1 MWVSYIS
8 SKKAIKFIVLL
19 CIEEPDIGEN
29 GASGLI
35 AIMSYFNGSTELL
48 NCGGVVA
55 ENIAVS
61 RDGFYFIPL
70 NRDEVPL
77 GTQIILKQEPID
89 GLKKYLSNKNFQG
102 IGPKNA
108 DTIAQ
113 NIGMTVIKYLHERNV
128 NILEEKTSKKLSEA
142 LLGGWDLDYENS
154 GFEILFSQI
163 GFSYTQKKFVKEEF
177 GNKFFAEIHKDPYM
191 VLQKIPRL
199 SFDKIESIISIFG
212 IEVSLDQKIVAATR
226 HALMQSEA
234 ERGNTCGPLERVLLR
249 TQEITKNDIET
260 IQTAINS
267 HEHLFNNF
275 KVQDKNFLETIE
287 ACERDNDIAQQIC
300 LIKDNFKPIKGKQF
314 SANKNATNPL
324 SEEQVQAIQ
333 NSLEAGVSIITG
345 GPGTGK
351 TRIIEGLAQVL
362 VNGFRKT
369 IRICAPTG
377 RAAKRIAENQA
388 LKKFQPSTIHMLK
401 AMIDSSAKDIE
412 FDTLI
417 VDESSMIDINLFND
431 LVKMLPLGSQLI
443 LIGDVDQLPPVGA
456 GQPFLDL
463 IRSKKIVVS
472 RLSKQFRQGSDS
484 VIPKVARAINKGELI
499 EFSSDFSSSGFSFVE
514 VDKGQVV
521 EKIIEVV
528 DFFTGNK
535 NGSIDFDKTQI
546 LSPMRRYSSGLINL
560 NSIMQKKYNPNGE
573 KVFSKMEGEKEI
585 QFCAG
590 DKVICTQNDYDIDV
604 RNGDIGYVVNKVG
617 KNIRVE
623 FDGEMKL
630 FHNNKIDYLD
640 LAYAI
645 TVHKSQGSEYPNVVM
660 PIVDDH
666 RIMLTRKLIYT
677 AITRGKQNV
686 CLIGSKRVLRE
697 ALKKVFLNLRY
708 SDLNQKIEKA
718 NTNLFNQS

>member
-1 MWVSYIS
+1 M
-8 SKKAIKFIVLL
+8 
-19 CIEEPDIGEN
+19 
-29 GASGLI
+29 I
-35 AIMSYFNGSTELL
+35 AVISYFDSNPEPL
-48 NCGGVVA
+48 NCESVVA
-55 ENIAVS
+55 ENTATS
-61 RDGFYFIPL
+61 RDGFYFVPL
-70 NRDEVPL
+70 NKDDVPL
-77 GTQIILKQEPID
+77 GTQIILKEEPIE

-191 VLQKIPRL
+191 LLQRIPRL

-560 NSIMQKKYNPNGE
+560 NTIMQKKYNPNGD

-708 SDLNQKIEKA
+708 SNLNQKIENA
-718 NTNLFNQS
+718 NINLFHQN

>member
-1 MWVSYIS
+1 M
-8 SKKAIKFIVLL
+8 
-19 CIEEPDIGEN
+19 
-29 GASGLI
+29 GALI
-35 AIMSYFNGSTELL
+35 AVISYFDSNPEPL
-48 NCGGVVA
+48 NCESVVA
-55 ENIAVS
+55 ENTATS
-61 RDGFYFIPL
+61 RDGFYFVPL
-70 NRDEVPL
+70 NKDDVPL
-77 GTQIILKQEPID
+77 GTQIILKEEPIE

-191 VLQKIPRL
+191 LLQKIPRL

-560 NSIMQKKYNPNGE
+560 NTIMQKKYNPNGA
-573 KVFSKMEGEKEI
+573 KVFSKIEGEKEI
-585 QFCAG
+585 KFCAG

-708 SDLNQKIEKA
+708 SNLNQKIENA
-718 NTNLFNQS
+718 NINLFHQN

>member
-1 MWVSYIS
+1 M
-8 SKKAIKFIVLL
+8 
-19 CIEEPDIGEN
+19 
-29 GASGLI
+29 I
-35 AIMSYFNGSTELL
+35 AVISYFDGNPEPL
-48 NCGGVVA
+48 NCESVVA
-55 ENIAVS
+55 ENTATS
-61 RDGFYFIPL
+61 RDGFYFVPL
-70 NRDEVPL
+70 NKDDVPL
-77 GTQIILKQEPID
+77 GTQIILKEEPIE

-191 VLQKIPRL
+191 LLQRIPRL

-226 HALMQSEA
+226 YALMQSEA

-708 SDLNQKIEKA
+708 SNLNQKIENA
-718 NTNLFNQS
+718 NINLFHQN

>member
-1 MWVSYIS
+1 M
-8 SKKAIKFIVLL
+8 
-19 CIEEPDIGEN
+19 
-29 GASGLI
+29 I
-35 AIMSYFNGSTELL
+35 AVISYFDSNPEPL
-48 NCGGVVA
+48 NCESVVA
-55 ENIAVS
+55 ENTATS
-61 RDGFYFIPL
+61 RDGFYFVPL
-70 NRDEVPL
+70 NKDDVPL
-77 GTQIILKQEPID
+77 GTQIILKEEPIE

-191 VLQKIPRL
+191 LLQRIPRL

-300 LIKDNFKPIKGKQF
+300 LIKDNFKPIKGKKF

-514 VDKGQVV
+514 VEKGQVV
-521 EKIIEVV
+521 DKIIEVV

-560 NSIMQKKYNPNGE
+560 NSIMQKKYNPYGE

-585 QFCAG
+585 KFCAG

-708 SDLNQKIEKA
+708 SNLNQKIENA
-718 NTNLFNQS
+718 NINLFHQN

>member
-1 MWVSYIS
+1 
-8 SKKAIKFIVLL
+8 
-19 CIEEPDIGEN
+19 
-29 GASGLI
+29 LI
-35 AIMSYFNGSTELL
+35 AVISYFDSNPEPL
-48 NCGGVVA
+48 NCESVVA
-55 ENIAVS
+55 ENTATS
-61 RDGFYFIPL
+61 RDGFYFVPL
-70 NRDEVPL
+70 NKDDVPL
-77 GTQIILKQEPID
+77 GTQIILKEEPIE

-191 VLQKIPRL
+191 LLQRIPRL

-585 QFCAG
+585 KFCAG

-708 SDLNQKIEKA
+708 SNLNQKIENA
-718 NTNLFNQS
+718 NINLFHQN

>member
-1 MWVSYIS
+1 M
-8 SKKAIKFIVLL
+8 
-19 CIEEPDIGEN
+19 
-29 GASGLI
+29 I
-35 AIMSYFNGSTELL
+35 AVISYFDSNPEPL
-48 NCGGVVA
+48 NCESVVA
-55 ENIAVS
+55 ENTATS
-61 RDGFYFIPL
+61 RDGFYFVPL
-70 NRDEVPL
+70 NKDDVPL
-77 GTQIILKQEPID
+77 GTQIILKEEPIE

-191 VLQKIPRL
+191 LLQRIPRL

-484 VIPKVARAINKGELI
+484 IIPKVARAINKGELI

-708 SDLNQKIEKA
+708 SDLNQKIENA
-718 NTNLFNQS
+718 NINLFHQN

>member
-1 MWVSYIS
+1 M
-8 SKKAIKFIVLL
+8 
-19 CIEEPDIGEN
+19 
-29 GASGLI
+29 I
-35 AIMSYFNGSTELL
+35 AVISYFDGNPEPL
-48 NCGGVVA
+48 NCESVVA
-55 ENIAVS
+55 ENTATS
-61 RDGFYFIPL
+61 RDGFYFVPL
-70 NRDEVPL
+70 NKDDVPL
-77 GTQIILKQEPID
+77 GTQIILKEEPIE

-191 VLQKIPRL
+191 LLQRIPRL

-300 LIKDNFKPIKGKQF
+300 LIRDNFRPIKGKQF

-514 VDKGQVV
+514 VDKVQVV
-521 EKIIEVV
+521 DKIIEVV

-708 SDLNQKIEKA
+708 SNLNQKIEKA
-718 NTNLFNQS
+718 NINLFHQN

>member
-1 MWVSYIS
+1 M
-8 SKKAIKFIVLL
+8 
-19 CIEEPDIGEN
+19 
-29 GASGLI
+29 I
-35 AIMSYFNGSTELL
+35 AVISYFDSNPEPL
-48 NCGGVVA
+48 NCESVVA
-55 ENIAVS
+55 ENTATS
-61 RDGFYFIPL
+61 RDGFYFVPL
-70 NRDEVPL
+70 NKDDVPL
-77 GTQIILKQEPID
+77 GTQIILKEEPIE

-191 VLQKIPRL
+191 LLQRIPRL

-314 SANKNATNPL
+314 SANKKATNPL

-401 AMIDSSAKDIE
+401 AMIDTSAKDIE

-417 VDESSMIDINLFND
+417 VDESSMIDINLFYD

-560 NSIMQKKYNPNGE
+560 NSIMQKKYNPYGE

-708 SDLNQKIEKA
+708 SNLNQKIEKA
-718 NTNLFNQS
+718 NINLFHQN

>member
-1 MWVSYIS
+1 M
-8 SKKAIKFIVLL
+8 
-19 CIEEPDIGEN
+19 
-29 GASGLI
+29 I
-35 AIMSYFNGSTELL
+35 AVISYFDSNPEPL
-48 NCGGVVA
+48 NCESVVA
-55 ENIAVS
+55 ENTATS
-61 RDGFYFIPL
+61 RDGFYFVPL
-70 NRDEVPL
+70 NKDDVPL
-77 GTQIILKQEPID
+77 GTQIILKEEPIE

-191 VLQKIPRL
+191 LLQRIPRL

-666 RIMLTRKLIYT
+666 RIMLSRKLIYT

-708 SDLNQKIEKA
+708 SNLNQKIEKA
-718 NTNLFNQS
+718 NINLFHQN

>member
-1 MWVSYIS
+1 M
-8 SKKAIKFIVLL
+8 
-19 CIEEPDIGEN
+19 
-29 GASGLI
+29 I
-35 AIMSYFNGSTELL
+35 AVISYFDSNPEPL
-48 NCGGVVA
+48 NCESVVA
-55 ENIAVS
+55 ENTATS
-61 RDGFYFIPL
+61 RDGFYFVPL
-70 NRDEVPL
+70 NKDDVPL
-77 GTQIILKQEPID
+77 GTQIILKEEPIE

-163 GFSYTQKKFVKEEF
+163 GFSYTQKKFVKDEF

-191 VLQKIPRL
+191 LLQRIPRL

-300 LIKDNFKPIKGKQF
+300 LIKDNFKPIKGKKF

-708 SDLNQKIEKA
+708 SNLNQKIENA
-718 NTNLFNQS
+718 NINLFHQS

>member
-1 MWVSYIS
+1 M
-8 SKKAIKFIVLL
+8 
-19 CIEEPDIGEN
+19 
-29 GASGLI
+29 I
-35 AIMSYFNGSTELL
+35 AVISYFDSNPEPL
-48 NCGGVVA
+48 NCESIVA
-55 ENIAVS
+55 ENTATS
-61 RDGFYFIPL
+61 RDGFYFVPL
-70 NRDEVPL
+70 NKDDVPL
-77 GTQIILKQEPID
+77 GTQIILKEEPIE

-113 NIGMTVIKYLHERNV
+113 NIGMTVIKYLHERTV

-191 VLQKIPRL
+191 LLQRIPRL

-300 LIKDNFKPIKGKQF
+300 LIKDNFKPVKGKQF

-585 QFCAG
+585 KFCAG

-708 SDLNQKIEKA
+708 SNLNQKIEKA
-718 NTNLFNQS
+718 DINLFLQN